1 MNWVDWVIVVFLGY
15 ALVRGF
21 FRGFFV
27 ELAGLVAL
35 VLGIWGAVMLND
47 KIAVLIGLDPSQE
60 IISFLFTLVLIVLVV
75 HIIGRV
81 VTKLVDMVQ
90 LGFLNKLGG
99 ALLGIASKAF
109 LLSLVLNLFA
119 AKSATFIGPI
129 PAIDDSGLFEKIRV
143 IAPAM
148 TPALERSKWMQA

>member
-1 MNWVDWVIVVFLGY
+1 
-15 ALVRGF
+15 
-21 FRGFFV
+21 
-27 ELAGLVAL
+27 
-35 VLGIWGAVMLND
+35 MLND

>member
-75 HIIGRV
+75 HTMRRG

-90 LGFLNKLGG
+90 
-99 ALLGIASKAF
+99 
-109 LLSLVLNLFA
+109 
-119 AKSATFIGPI
+119 
-129 PAIDDSGLFEKIRV
+129 
-143 IAPAM
+143 
-148 TPALERSKWMQA
+148 